1 MMRFFI
7 DTNCRSGAGTT
18 QTHRALVHYK
28 TILSI
33 YVYMPHDPLGMR
45 FVYSS
50 SAPLYPLVLMGQP
63 HLKCLYAILDVEF
76 ADLCIPI
83 TFPRYFYFLF
93 VFFVLRVLFFLFF
106 LFFF

>member
-1 MMRFFI
+1 
-7 DTNCRSGAGTT
+7 
-18 QTHRALVHYK
+18 
-28 TILSI
+28 
-33 YVYMPHDPLGMR
+33 MPHDPLGMR

-83 TFPRYFYFLF
+83 TFPRETGETSRQCLLYQIPADCF
-93 VFFVLRVLFFLFF
+93 VSRCKLNN
-106 LFFF
+106 